1 MRSIDHGQQQSGD
14 EGSGK
19 KPDEMTTVW
28 CLFGDAKSTQC
39 QQSNDRNSTS
49 AALMMDNAQE
59 LSNMLNYISTLF
71 NMRITDDDGDFNDDS
86 TLLFADPPLAQ
97 LLVGV
102 SLELRLA
109 FDSVVCSV

>member
-1 MRSIDHGQQQSGD
+1 
-14 EGSGK
+14 
-19 KPDEMTTVW
+19 
-28 CLFGDAKSTQC
+28 
-39 QQSNDRNSTS
+39 
-49 AALMMDNAQE
+49 
-59 LSNMLNYISTLF
+59 MLNYISTLF